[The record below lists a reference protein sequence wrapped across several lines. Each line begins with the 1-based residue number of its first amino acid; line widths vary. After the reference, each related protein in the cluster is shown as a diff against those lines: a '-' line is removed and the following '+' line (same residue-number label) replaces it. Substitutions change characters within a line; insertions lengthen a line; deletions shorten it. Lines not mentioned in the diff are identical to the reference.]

1 MRPRLAA
8 DATVTDLYEVT
19 MALAYLH
26 EGRTA
31 PATFSLFVRAL
42 PAERGFLVSAGLADV
57 LDHLDGFAVDDDDLA
72 DFATA
77 LGRPLAD
84 LEPLRGLRF
93 TGEVRAVPEGRV
105 VLAGEPLLELT
116 APLPEAQ
123 LLETLVLNQITY
135 QTTLASKAARCVL
148 AADGRPV
155 IDFSLRR
162 THGVEAGLRAAR
174 AAAIVGF
181 AGTSNV
187 AAAAAYGLPAS
198 GTMAHSFVQA
208 FPDESAAFAAFARTA
223 LGPVTLLVDT
233 YDTDQRRAPG
243 RPGTPRTTRGPRY
256 RCPARQRRPRRA
268 RDPRPAHPRR
278 RGPLPRPHHR
288 QRRT

>member
-1 MRPRLAA
+1 MRPRIAA

-93 TGEVRAVPEGRV
+93 TGELRAVPEGRV
-105 VLAGEPLLELT
+105 VLAGEPLLARVSKDL
-116 APLPEAQ
+116 EASAVFPQVQ
-123 LLETLVLNQITY
+123 LFSI
-135 QTTLASKAARCVL
+135 
-148 AADGRPV
+148 
-155 IDFSLRR
+155 FSL
-162 THGVEAGLRAAR
+162 
-174 AAAIVGF
+174 
-181 AGTSNV
+181 
-187 AAAAAYGLPAS
+187 AYYP
-198 GTMAHSFVQA
+198 
-208 FPDESAAFAAFARTA
+208 
-223 LGPVTLLVDT
+223 
-233 YDTDQRRAPG
+233 
-243 RPGTPRTTRGPRY
+243 
-256 RCPARQRRPRRA
+256 RQRCGAYWA
-268 RDPRPAHPRR
+268 RSNSW
-278 RGPLPRPHHR
+278 
-288 QRRT
+288 

>member
-26 EGRTA
+26 KGRTA

-42 PAERGFLVSAGLADV
+42 PAERGSSSPPGSPTCSTSSTDTASTMTTWRSSPRRSAG
-57 LDHLDGFAVDDDDLA
+57 
-72 DFATA
+72 
-77 LGRPLAD
+77 PMAD
-84 LEPLRGLRF
+84 LGPLRGLRF

-105 VLAGEPLLELT
+105 VFAGEPLLEVT

-135 QTTLASKAARCVL
+135 QTALASKAARCVL
-148 AADGRPV
+148 AAGGRPV

-174 AAAIVGF
+174 AGAIVGF

-208 FPDESAAFAAFARTA
+208 FPDESAPSPRSP
-223 LGPVTLLVDT
+223 GPH
-233 YDTDQRRAPG
+233 
-243 RPGTPRTTRGPRY
+243 
-256 RCPARQRRPRRA
+256 PAR
-268 RDPRPAHPRR
+268 
-278 RGPLPRPHHR
+278 
-288 QRRT
+288 